1 MPTTNIIQRRD
12 LEPLW
17 IKAGELSRHYEKA
30 GNCIS
35 ALIGSDFVSVE
46 PSRHP
51 KHGVFCALCKRYY
64 SGKLELPVSD
74 VPCSEMHRN
83 AVKEAAGRGGSL
95 VYTCPVGFFFWTS
108 SFFSMERFAGAFI
121 ASGAI
126 SIEKEQVLDRMFN
139 VCKGDV
145 SRAEISE
152 QLDGI
157 PQKDITDI
165 DALAQMMVLCTE
177 HISRRESGWDDLVE
191 SGYGESLGRT
201 NERYQDC
208 LPQGYLPTIIDRE
221 RMLLANLRRGDSA
234 EAQTIARDLLRDLCD
249 ALESTGGESRG
260 GNLSGRNFE
269 YLKLKAIEMAVILS
283 RAGATDE
290 KNEMLVEANINNLKR
305 LSGSKTSGEVIDN
318 FCLLVERAAGKIFS
332 FQGVRHASAL
342 RKAER
347 FIWENYT
354 RKVSLKE
361 IADVSGLSAPYFST
375 IFKDEMR
382 ENLSDYL
389 NRLRVEKAATMLLE
403 TDLLVSEISAS
414 CGFEDQ
420 SWFSKIFKNHTG
432 ISPCKYRRT
441 VGVAPVEIIPLEQSL
456 KDRQVRL
463 N

>member
-17 IKAGELSRHYEKA
+17 IKAGEVARHYEKA

-35 ALIGSDFVSVE
+35 ALIGPDYVSTE

-64 SGKLELPVSD
+64 SGNQELPVSD

-83 AVKEAAGRGGSL
+83 SVKEAFHHGGSH
-95 VYTCPVGFFFWTS
+95 VYTCPVGFYFWTS
-108 SFFSMERFAGAFI
+108 PFFSMERFAGAFI

-126 SIEKEQVLDRMFN
+126 AVETEQVLDRMYN
-139 VCKGDV
+139 VCKGNV
-145 SRAEISE
+145 SRAEIAA

-157 PQKDITDI
+157 PEKDITDI
-165 DALAQMMVLCTE
+165 EALAQMMVLCTE
-177 HISRRESGWDDLVE
+177 HISRRESAWDDFME
-191 SGYGESLGRT
+191 YGYGESLGRT

-208 LPQGYLPTIIDRE
+208 LPKGYLPLLIERE

-234 EAQTIARDLLRDLCD
+234 EAQNIARELLRDLCGV
-249 ALESTGGESRG
+249 LNSTNGED
-260 GNLSGRNFE
+260 NDDRNFE

-305 LSGSKTSGEVIDN
+305 ISGSRNATEVIDN

-375 IFKDEMR
+375 IFKDEMK

-403 TDLLVSEISAS
+403 TELLVSEISSA

-441 VGVAPVEIIPLEQSL
+441 VGVAPVEILPLEQSL
-456 KDRQVRL
+456 KDRQGRL